1 MRATIAFLIM
11 TLLAVN
17 VFADEAAKQ
26 RLISRL
32 ENYSTLTA
40 DFEQRT
46 YQENQQSGEVSVGK
60 LSVAK
65 PLKFSWLVNQPFE
78 QQVISDGETIWVF
91 DPDLEQ
97 ATYQPVDE
105 NLTQSPAM
113 ILAQPRT
120 ALQSQYEVT
129 EAGNDSLK
137 VYRLYPEQEDSVFV
151 ELLMIFENDII
162 NEIRIKD
169 SLGQET
175 VISLSSVVENRA
187 IDASA
192 FVFNAP
198 PGTDLFEQM

>member
-1 MRATIAFLIM
+1 MRASIAFLLM
-11 TLLAVN
+11 TLLSVN

-32 ENYSTLTA
+32 ETYSTLTA

-46 YQENQQSGEVSVGK
+46 YQEDQRSGDVSVGK

-65 PLKFSWLVNQPFE
+65 PLKFSWLVNEPFE

-97 ATYQPVDE
+97 ATYQAVDE
-105 NLTQSPAM
+105 SLTQSPAM

-120 ALQSQYEVT
+120 ALENQYDVT
-129 EAGNDSLK
+129 EAGNDSLT
-137 VYRLYPEQEDSVFV
+137 VYRLYPKQEESVFV
-151 ELLMIFENDII
+151 ELLMIFENDVI
-162 NEIRIKD
+162 NELRIKD
-169 SLGQET
+169 TLAQET
-175 VISLSSVVENRA
+175 VISLSNVIENRS
-187 IDASA
+187 IDAST
-192 FVFNAP
+192 FIFEAP